1 MNGRNVALRCLI
13 LSHFYLFNDSPTEL
27 KVTMKNLGQEL
38 TDDQLKLMIQE
49 ADCNG
54 DGVIDFEGTL
64 AYKTKKY
71 TIQNKAVNY
80 V

>member
-1 MNGRNVALRCLI
+1 
-13 LSHFYLFNDSPTEL
+13 
-27 KVTMKNLGQEL
+27 MKNLGQEL

>member
-1 MNGRNVALRCLI
+1 MIFHII
-13 LSHFYLFNDSPTEL
+13 LCVCSVLLNFSPTEL

-38 TDDQLKLMIQE
+38 TEDQLKLMIRE

-54 DGVIDFEGTL
+54 DGVIDFEGNFGIWHC
-64 AYKTKKY
+64 KC
-71 TIQNKAVNY
+71 V